1 MIISPWRKSLRQA
14 TFRGVPFYTKTTSS
28 EQGRRNAVHEYPMR
42 DIPYVEDIG
51 LKGRAFTLEAYV
63 VGPDYMPARD
73 KLIVALETPGAG
85 TLVHPYRGTLNVA
98 LTAPARITESAD
110 EGGMARFS
118 LTFTET
124 TTNNQPAVRPDTAA
138 LVGNAAD
145 AANVALSANAAN
157 KFSITGAADFVASGA
172 QSIANGAL
180 NAVTGVAKFLN
191 TGTMGELM
199 HSAQTISGSL
209 AILMQKPQMMTDA
222 IQSQI
227 YSLAAL
233 VNTPRDAWNEMQA
246 FFGNNATATFPVPYV
261 AATTP
266 STIQQYINQTA
277 IVDLVRITAIVEAT
291 RASSQMTFTSYNE
304 AQAALNLLADAL
316 DAELVSN
323 PMASSGQPA
332 PLDDDVYDALTELRV
347 AMVRDISTRG
357 ANLATLTTIT
367 LPSTM
372 PALVAAYRIYGDC
385 TQDADLVARNNIRRP
400 GFVQGG
406 MPLEVLTNV

>member
-1 MIISPWRKSLRQA
+1 MAISPWRQSLRQA
-14 TFRGVPFYTKTTSS
+14 SFRGVPFYTKTTSS

-63 VGPDYMPARD
+63 IGPDYMKARD
-73 KLIVALETPGAG
+73 ALILAIETPGAG
-85 TLVHPYRGTLNVA
+85 TLVHPYRDTINAA

-110 EGGMARFS
+110 EGGMARFT

-124 TTNNQPAVRPDTAA
+124 TTNNQPAVRPDTTA
-138 LVGNAAD
+138 LVGKAAD
-145 AANVALSANAAN
+145 AANVALSANAAK

-172 QSIANGAL
+172 AAVANGAL
-180 NAVTGVAKFLN
+180 NAVTGVAKFLT

-209 AILMQKPQMMTDA
+209 AILMQTPQMLTDA
-222 IQSQI
+222 IQSQV
-227 YSLAAL
+227 YALAAL
-233 VNTPRDAWNEMQA
+233 VDTPRDAWNEMQA
-246 FFGNNATATFPVPYV
+246 FFGSNATASFSVPYV
-261 AATTP
+261 SATTP
-266 STIQQYINQTA
+266 STIQQSINQAA

-291 RASSQMTFTSYNE
+291 RASSQMSFTSYNE
-304 AQAALNLLADAL
+304 AQAAQSLLADAL
-316 DAELVSN
+316 DAELLSN
-323 PMASSGQPA
+323 PMAASGQPA

-357 ANLATLTTIT
+357 ANLAKLTSVT

-400 GFVQGG
+400 GFVPGG
-406 MPLEVLTNV
+406 VPLEVLTNV